1 MALSGALTI
10 TLPEVIMA
18 EVEKLA
24 QKEQRTP
31 IQIVQEAVMR
41 LLADKKLQELYAFGE
56 SQARNLGIS
65 EGDVPELVKQ
75 VRREFREL
83 DL

>member
-31 IQIVQEAVMR
+31 IQIVQEAVTR